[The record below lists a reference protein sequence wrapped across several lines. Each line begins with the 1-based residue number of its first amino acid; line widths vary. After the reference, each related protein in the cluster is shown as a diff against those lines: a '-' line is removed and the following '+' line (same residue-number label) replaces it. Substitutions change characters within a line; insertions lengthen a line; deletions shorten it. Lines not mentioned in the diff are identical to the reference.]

1 MTVTM
6 VLDMSS
12 ISITWEP
19 DRSSNSQA
27 LPRSTESET
36 RGVGPSSVCFN
47 EPSGWFGHILKFE
60 SHWPVTKFWEKLAQL
75 SSEEWVRLRVL
86 ELGAKTYRS
95 ESRRNEVLPS
105 CLKYGRYS
113 AFILQIE
120 RWAGLPHSSTES
132 QIPCCDTKQYHPRTC
147 SALIECGFAAFIKSL
162 EFPSPIF
169 LSLTYHLVFLSVVCL
184 FTVTVGNASDTC
196 QCFPW
201 FQCRFIKL
209 FLLLLFFVLPGLW
222 AGYYL

>member
-19 DRSSNSQA
+19 GRSSNSQA

-36 RGVGPSSVCFN
+36 LGVGPSSVCFN
-47 EPSGWFGHILKFE
+47 ELSGWFGHILKFE

-75 SSEEWVRLRVL
+75 SSEEWASENPRAGSQDL
-86 ELGAKTYRS
+86 RS

-113 AFILQIE
+113 TCILQIE

-169 LSLTYHLVFLSVVCL
+169 LSLTCHLIFLSVVCL
-184 FTVTVGNASDTC
+184 SSVTVQNASVTY

-201 FQCRFIKL
+201 FQCRFIKV